1 MINISTDLSKA
12 FGPIR
17 DQGHRPTC
25 LVFAGSD
32 LHSHAHQCDH
42 LSVDYLSHH
51 TAQAMSGIWQPGMG
65 FSVDHML
72 LAIRAPGQ
80 PIESEYP
87 YHPTD
92 QSRPLLAPPTV
103 AKLHRKVARNQ
114 DLSISEIAPTIQSGE
129 PVGIVLAVTPSLHQ
143 PVNGVVE
150 FQTGVIADQY
160 HAMSVVG
167 LGASAD
173 KHTHYLVRNSWG
185 RTWGNDG
192 HAWIPERH
200 LHRHTIRAFM
210 I

>member
-1 MINISTDLSKA
+1 
-12 FGPIR
+12 
-17 DQGHRPTC
+17 
-25 LVFAGSD
+25 
-32 LHSHAHQCDH
+32 
-42 LSVDYLSHH
+42 
-51 TAQAMSGIWQPGMG
+51 
-65 FSVDHML
+65 
-72 LAIRAPGQ
+72 
-80 PIESEYP
+80 
-87 YHPTD
+87 
-92 QSRPLLAPPTV
+92 V